1 MLLSKTFPF
10 FTDIKYN
17 PVVWLIAVFHKVS
30 DVHVTLLKQTRLK
43 KEFYL
48 ITQDNTIYTFSI
60 KFYFSSI
67 EQDNSKL
74 QKQISKIL
82 ILTEMAA

>member
-30 DVHVTLLKQTRLK
+30 DVHVTILKQTRLK
-43 KEFYL
+43 KELYL
-48 ITQDNTIYTFSI
+48 IRLDNSIYKFTSFSI
-60 KFYFSSI
+60 MVQIKL
-67 EQDNSKL
+67 KL

-82 ILTEMAA
+82 ILTETAA